1 MLKMLG
7 TVWGEAVRA
16 LSASDFAGLDPPIFD
31 QPGDRRVESAWPKLD
46 VCECADIYHD
56 PVTVF
61 GPFRQTREDKQ
72 LWVG

>member
-7 TVWGEAVRA
+7 SVGGEAVRA
-16 LSASDFAGLDPPIFD
+16 LSASNFAGLDPPIFD
-31 QPGDRRVESAWPKLD
+31 QPRDRRVESAWPKLN
-46 VCECADIYHD
+46 VRKCTDIHHD

-61 GPFRQTREDKQ
+61 RPFSQTRQDKQ